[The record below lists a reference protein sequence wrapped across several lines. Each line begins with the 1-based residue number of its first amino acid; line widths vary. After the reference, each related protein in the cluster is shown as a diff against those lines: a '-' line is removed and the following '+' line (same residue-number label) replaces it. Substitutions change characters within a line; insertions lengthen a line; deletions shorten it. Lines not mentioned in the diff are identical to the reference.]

1 MDAGG
6 RAEGPHPEGG
16 DLGAAGQVAVRAH
29 HLPVRMDGE
38 HAEDHLVAD
47 ALQVPGMLQQKIP
60 LEDFKN
66 HKSRWKVSK

>member
-29 HLPVRMDGE
+29 HLPLRMDGK

-47 ALQVPGMLQQKIP
+47 ALKVPGVLQQKNMQ
-60 LEDFKN
+60 LEHFLYLRI
-66 HKSRWKVSK
+66 S

>member
-29 HLPVRMDGE
+29 HLPIRMDGK

-47 ALQVPGMLQQKIP
+47 ALKVPGVLQQKICSLNIFP
-60 LEDFKN
+60 FFWGFQT
-66 HKSRWKVSK
+66 S